1 MRKFLTGRQRIVFN
15 FVREKIYE
23 GLPPSHREIAAHCG
37 FSVARACNVLNQIA
51 KKGYITWEAG
61 KPRTIRLLPPY
72 KDDTRCSL
80 IADKNLP
87 QLNIRKGD
95 FLLIDTS
102 KPVADGDVCLSK
114 QGHIKRFSPGDT
126 AFGKVVSFVREVGE

>member
-1 MRKFLTGRQRIVFN
+1 MRNFLTGRQRAVFN
-15 FVREKIYE
+15 FVRKKIYE

-37 FSVARACNVLNQIA
+37 FSVARACHALNQIA

-61 KPRTIRLLPPY
+61 KPRTISLLPPY

-80 IADKNLP
+80 IADKDLP

-95 FLLIDTS
+95 YLLIDTS
-102 KPVADGDVCLSK
+102 KPVADGDVFLST
-114 QGHIKRFSPGDT
+114 QGEIKRFSVGDSV
-126 AFGKVVSFVREVGE
+126 FGKVVSFVRGFE